1 MKKLKQLWNYL
12 NGKKTSIGLAVM
24 LTAQAIQV
32 FAPNLMAVEQ
42 TEFLQT
48 LGALIGGFGLVHK
61 GTKTETAQ
69 KLLHYKTKP
78 SGK

>member
-32 FAPNLMAVEQ
+32 FAPNLMPRDQ

-61 GTKTETAQ
+61 GAKTKQ
-69 KLLHYKTKP
+69 VQDLLHKTKQ